1 MYDWNALW
9 HVHDDYRTG
18 YAGPAADINQ
28 LADELGG
35 KLLKSARDEHDLAV
49 YDTGDAYTLLR
60 HDNGLQMLSLAKRHL
75 FDIGVRLVTTDE
87 GQPLAL
93 PYLEVL
99 VDNLA
104 TGEEA
109 VWRGEVGCNAAG
121 ELETG
126 GETLSADTPPSMQ
139 FQLSFSNEARFHAA
153 LQEAWQ
159 EAAEHITLDAAAW
172 FNAEALEDAPA
183 EPPLDARIQQMC
195 DRYAEIIR
203 REQAMLS
210 RRFADAELHLVAEVL
225 RGVHFDGAESCRG
238 LWLAVEARILHDE
251 LDHKYKVDGEALLDK
266 LRLLGYTQ
274 EVALIEALAPVQP

>member
-9 HVHDDYRTG
+9 HIHDNYRTG
-18 YAGPAADINQ
+18 YVRPEADINQ
-28 LADELGG
+28 LAEELQG
-35 KLLKSARDEHDLAV
+35 KLIKTARDARDLAV
-49 YDTGDAYTLLR
+49 YDTGDDYTLLR
-60 HDNGLQMLSLAKRHL
+60 HDNGLQMLRLPKHHL
-75 FDIGVRLVTTDE
+75 FDIGVRLVTADE
-87 GQPLAL
+87 GQSLAL

-109 VWRGEVGCNAAG
+109 AWRGEVQCSDAG
-121 ELETG
+121 ALSVN
-126 GETLSADTPPSMQ
+126 GETLSPDTPPAMQ
-139 FQLSFSNEARFHAA
+139 FALSFKDEPRFASA

-172 FNAEALEDAPA
+172 FNAEALEHAPE

-203 REQAMLS
+203 REQALLS
-210 RRFADAELHLVAEVL
+210 RRFSDEELHLVAEVL
-225 RGVHFDGAESCRG
+225 RGVHFDSAESCRG

-251 LDHKYKVDGEALLDK
+251 LDRKHQLDGEALLEK
-266 LRLLGYTQ
+266 LRGLGYTQ
-274 EVALIEALAPVQP
+274 EVALIEALSPVAH